1 MTRSGLFFVF
11 LSNVVD
17 ERVQVVYRSNGRAMG
32 SMAFMGMRSAIT
44 QSIQALA
51 VARRR
56 NTGLGGAADPLPRDL
71 PFRIISKTVGR
82 GAYASI
88 KKAIPLD
95 SQTPVFAVKL
105 IHKGYAVKH
114 GRISSKQLAMEVSL
128 HSHIGQHPNIIEW
141 FASGEDPVWR
151 WIAME
156 YAEGGDLFDKIEAD
170 VGVREDIAQVYFVQL
185 VSGVSFMHSKGVA
198 HRDLKPENILLS
210 QDGSLKLA
218 DFGMATMFEYKGQRK
233 TSSTLCG
240 SPPYIAPE
248 ILACGRVDRR
258 APVTGKY
265 SPDLVD
271 VWSCGVILFVLLV
284 GNTPW
289 DEPSQSSWEFQE
301 YVRQGGRSTD
311 ALWDRLPAE
320 ALSLLRGMMS
330 IDPQKRFGF
339 AQVRQHPWYTRH
351 NGLLSTDGR
360 ITDPINLATQML
372 ENLRIDFSQQPIEST
387 SQRVPSSDDM
397 DIDTGMNAGR
407 YSSTQ
412 PETPITDRDWDWE
425 RPALRSVAAPTSS
438 LPPRAQDARRMMLD
452 SLADEPSMS
461 QFSQTPGPS
470 MTLTQQARRF
480 RDICPPEALT
490 RFFSAV
496 PPAHLIQMLSDALH
510 QLNVPTATVNP
521 NLYGS
526 TIANIKVKAVDGRQQ
541 SLHGE
546 IQVDKQP
553 LPDGTE
559 VLDVRFVKVKGDP
572 LEWRR
577 FFKKIVVLCKDGVYV
592 PDA

>member
-1 MTRSGLFFVF
+1 
-11 LSNVVD
+11 
-17 ERVQVVYRSNGRAMG
+17 
-32 SMAFMGMRSAIT
+32 
-44 QSIQALA
+44 
-51 VARRR
+51 
-56 NTGLGGAADPLPRDL
+56 
-71 PFRIISKTVGR
+71 
-82 GAYASI
+82 
-88 KKAIPLD
+88 
-95 SQTPVFAVKL
+95 
-105 IHKGYAVKH
+105 
-114 GRISSKQLAMEVSL
+114 MEVSL

-141 FASGEDPVWR
+141 FASGEDTIWR

-170 VGVREDIAQVYFVQL
+170 VGVREDIAQIYFVQL

-210 QDGSLKLA
+210 QDGCLKLA

-248 ILACGRVDRR
+248 ILACGRADKRSPSAGR
-258 APVTGKY
+258 Y

-271 VWSCGVILFVLLV
+271 LWSCGVILFVLLV

-289 DEPSQSSWEFQE
+289 DEPSQSSWEFNE
-301 YVRQGGRSTD
+301 YVRTSGRSTD
-311 ALWDRLPAE
+311 ALWERVPPE

-330 IDPQKRFGF
+330 IDSRQRFSF

-351 NGLLSTDGR
+351 NPLLAADGK
-360 ITDPINLATQML
+360 ILDPINLATQML
-372 ENLRIDFSQQPIEST
+372 ENLRIDFSQLPSA
-387 SQRVPSSDDM
+387 SQRQGLGEDM
-397 DIDTGMNAGR
+397 DVDSGLNAGR

-412 PETPITDRDWDWE
+412 PEAPIIDKEWDWE
-425 RPALRSVAAPTSS
+425 APVLRSMAAPASS
-438 LPPRAQDARRMMLD
+438 LPSRGASSRQMLLD
-452 SLADEPSMS
+452 SLADEPTMS
-461 QFSQTPGPS
+461 QFSHIPGPS
-470 MTLTQQARRF
+470 MSLTQQARRF
-480 RDICPPEALT
+480 RDICPPESFT
-490 RFFSAV
+490 RFFSHV
-496 PPAHLIQMLSDALH
+496 PPAHLVQMLSDSLH
-510 QLNVPTATVNP
+510 QLNVPLAPVTP

-526 TIANIKVKAVDGRQQ
+526 PVANIKVRATDGRQQ

-546 IQVDKQP
+546 IQIDRQP

-577 FFKKIVVLCKDGVYV
+577 FFKKVVVLCKDGVYV

>member
-1 MTRSGLFFVF
+1 M
-11 LSNVVD
+11 
-17 ERVQVVYRSNGRAMG
+17 
-32 SMAFMGMRSAIT
+32 I
-44 QSIQALA
+44 QSQL
-51 VARRR
+51 
-56 NTGLGGAADPLPRDL
+56 DPLPKDL

-95 SQTPVFAVKL
+95 SQNPVFAVKL

-114 GRISSKQLAMEVSL
+114 GRISAKQLAMEVSL

-141 FASGEDPVWR
+141 FASGEDAVWR

-170 VGVREDIAQVYFVQL
+170 VGVRQDIAQIYFVQL
-185 VSGVSFMHSKGVA
+185 ISGVSFMHSKGVA

-218 DFGMATMFEYKGQRK
+218 DFGMATMFEYKGKRK
-233 TSSTLCG
+233 QSSTLCG

-248 ILACGRVDRR
+248 ILECAR
-258 APVTGKY
+258 ADKGAPSAGKY

-271 VWSCGVILFVLLV
+271 IWSCGVILFVLLV

-289 DEPSQSSWEFQE
+289 DEPSQASWEYQE
-301 YVRQGGRSTD
+301 YVRTAGHSTD
-311 ALWDRLPAE
+311 SLWERIPPE

-330 IDPQKRFGF
+330 LDTDKRFGF
-339 AQVRQHPWYTRH
+339 AKVRQHPWYTRH
-351 NGLLSTDGR
+351 NSLLTADGR
-360 ITDPINLATQML
+360 VSDPLHLATEL
-372 ENLRIDFSQQPIEST
+372 LGNLRIDFSQPPT
-387 SQRVPSSDDM
+387 ASQRQSAGADDM
-397 DIDTGMNAGR
+397 DVDTGLNAGR
-407 YSSTQ
+407 FSSTQ
-412 PETPITDRDWDWE
+412 PETPVVADGDWDFE
-425 RPALRSVAAPTSS
+425 RPVLRSMAAPSS
-438 LPPRAQDARRMMLD
+438 SMPSRGQDARRMMLET
-452 SLADEPSMS
+452 LADEPSMS

-480 RDICPPEALT
+480 RDICPPESLT
-490 RFFSAV
+490 RFFSAA
-496 PPAHLIQMLSDALH
+496 PPQHLVQMLGDALH
-510 QLNVPTATVNP
+510 QLNVPLAPVTP
-521 NLYGS
+521 NLYS
-526 TIANIKVKAVDGRQQ
+526 HHIANIKVKAVDGRQQ

-546 IQVDKQP
+546 IQIDKQP
-553 LPDGTE
+553 LPDGSE

-577 FFKKIVVLCKDGVYV
+577 FFKKVVVLCKDGVYV
-592 PDA
+592 PES

>member
-1 MTRSGLFFVF
+1 M
-11 LSNVVD
+11 N
-17 ERVQVVYRSNGRAMG
+17 
-32 SMAFMGMRSAIT
+32 
-44 QSIQALA
+44 QSQL
-51 VARRR
+51 
-56 NTGLGGAADPLPRDL
+56 DPLPTDL
-71 PFRIISKTVGR
+71 PFRIVSKTVGR

-95 SQTPVFAVKL
+95 APTPVFAVKL

-114 GRISSKQLAMEVSL
+114 GRISTKQLAMEVSL

-141 FASGEDPVWR
+141 FASGEDDIWR

-185 VSGVSFMHSKGVA
+185 ISGVSFMHSKGVA

-233 TSSTLCG
+233 LSSTLCG

-248 ILACGRVDRR
+248 ILACGRAADKKLPN
-258 APVTGKY
+258 AAKY

-289 DEPSQSSWEFQE
+289 DEPSQGSWEFQE
-301 YVRQGGRSTD
+301 YVRTSGRSTD
-311 ALWDRLPAE
+311 ALWGRVPAE

-330 IDPQKRFGF
+330 IDSSKRFNF
-339 AQVRQHPWYTRH
+339 TQVRQHPWYTRH
-351 NGLLSTDGR
+351 NALLNSDGR
-360 ITDPINLATQML
+360 VTDPINLATQML
-372 ENLRIDFSQQPIEST
+372 ENLRIDFNHHPT
-387 SQRVPSSDDM
+387 SQPSSSDNM
-397 DIDTGMNAGR
+397 DIDTGLNVGKF
-407 YSSTQ
+407 SSTQ
-412 PETPITDRDWDWE
+412 PETPIADKDWDWE
-425 RPALRSVAAPTSS
+425 RPPLRSMASPASS
-438 LPPRAQDARRMMLD
+438 LPHTHDVSRVMLD
-452 SLADEPSMS
+452 TLADEPSMS

-480 RDICPPEALT
+480 RDICPPESLT

-496 PPAHLIQMLSDALH
+496 PPAHIIQMINDALH
-510 QLNVPTATVNP
+510 HLNVPTTNISPNP
-521 NLYGS
+521 HGNPV
-526 TIANIKVKAVDGRQQ
+526 AKMKVKALDGRQQ

-546 IQVDKQP
+546 IQVDRQP

-559 VLDVRFVKVKGDP
+559 VLDIRFVKVKGDP

-577 FFKKIVVLCKDGVYV
+577 FFKKVVILCKDGVYV
-592 PDA
+592 PET